1 MVSEKCLTSSVLLRG
16 ARVAVKLKSYQ
27 GNQKNCAVEFL
38 ILSFL
43 KLPSYDLVVFIN
55 MNPYIPKEGTNF
67 GAVALS

>member
-1 MVSEKCLTSSVLLRG
+1 MVSEKYITSWVLLRG
-16 ARVAVKLKSYQ
+16 ARVAFKLKSYQ

-38 ILSFL
+38 ILSFF

-55 MNPYIPKEGTNF
+55 MNTYVPKEGTNF